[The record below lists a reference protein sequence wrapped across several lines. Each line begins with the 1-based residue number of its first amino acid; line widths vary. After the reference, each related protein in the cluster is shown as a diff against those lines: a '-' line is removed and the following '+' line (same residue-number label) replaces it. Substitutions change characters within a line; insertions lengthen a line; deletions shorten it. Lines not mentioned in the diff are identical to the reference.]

1 MRWKYDKTH
10 TNVQKKKKFL
20 FLYLYVFSCCAL
32 ANCNPI
38 AFDVFNKYLLLLTNP
53 FQTTMQEPGWHILF
67 KTWAEKNNNRHLP
80 SPNSFLKFA
89 ACVRAYFDC
98 LITEQFIF
106 IFINS
111 DPKLC
116 IQASTRRLRKR
127 IKKNS
132 HCPYRKFVTAFTTA
146 RFVPCL
152 LPKRGGEKDGVRN
165 FAQRNVNG
173 WTNQSLALKDKIF
186 TKIHATVRV

>member
-1 MRWKYDKTH
+1 MCWKYDKTH
-10 TNVQKKKKFL
+10 TNVQKKKKSYFCI
-20 FLYLYVFSCCAL
+20 YVFSCCAL

-98 LITEQFIF
+98 LITAQFIF

-152 LPKRGGEKDGVRN
+152 LPKRGGEKRWCQK
-165 FAQRNVNG
+165 FCTTQCQR
-173 WTNQSLALKDKIF
+173 LD
-186 TKIHATVRV
+186 